1 MVAMRALNRKL
12 LRDLMRL
19 RGVVMAI
26 ALVLMGGVS
35 TFIMSLS
42 TYDSLVLTQ
51 AKYYRDYRFAQVF
64 ASLKRAP
71 NSLAR
76 RLLDIPGIE
85 KVETRVV
92 AAVNLDIPGFDDPA
106 SGQLVSVPDR
116 GKSRFNDLYV
126 RRGRTVDPSRDDE
139 VVISESFANAHQFRP
154 GDTLSATINGRRK
167 ALTIVGIVLSP
178 EYIYEIQPGSV
189 FPDYKRYGI
198 LWMARAPLA
207 AAYDLEGAFNDVA
220 LSLAAG
226 ANLDDV
232 LDRLDELLRPYGGRG
247 AYGRHDQLSHKF
259 LAEEFGQLETMA
271 TVFPVI
277 FLGVA
282 AFLLNVVIGRL
293 INTEREQIAILKAFG
308 YGNAEIGWHYTKLAL
323 LIVAVGLAGGVAVGI
338 LLGKGMSAV
347 YQDFYRFP
355 FLEYELKPAVVI
367 NAALVAVAAG
377 MAGTLFSVARAVR
390 LPPAEGMR
398 PETPPEYRATLVER
412 IGLQRWFAQPTRMI
426 MRHIERR
433 PLRALLTV
441 IGIASACGVV
451 MVSNFQEDAINYMI
465 NVQYGMSSRE
475 DLAVNFVE
483 PTSARALHSLRGLTG
498 VTHVEGFRN
507 VPVRLHFEH
516 RSFRTALQGVE
527 PDGDL
532 YRVLDKDQKRIKLP
546 AAGVVMTD
554 YLAKILGMKPGDWVT
569 VEVLEH
575 SEPVLR
581 AAGVAR
587 PRTFQFADVLAASQ
601 PALRIPLVAVTKQY
615 LGVSAYLQRDALNR
629 LLQEGDVING
639 AFIATDSRH
648 QSEVYTRLKE
658 MPRVSGTV
666 VREAAIAQFNQTME
680 QMILF
685 FTMVSAV
692 LGAVIAFGVVYN
704 SARIAL
710 SERGRELASLRV
722 LGFTVGEI
730 AYILL
735 GELALLT
742 LMALPLGFM
751 LGRALCAYLVSQ
763 FESDLYRIP
772 LIIESDAYSF
782 ATMVILVSAVVSG
795 FLVWRRLRQLDL
807 IAVLKT
813 RE

>member
-1 MVAMRALNRKL
+1 MRALDQKL

-19 RGVVMAI
+19 RGVVLAI
-26 ALVLMGGVS
+26 ALVLVGGIS

-51 AKYYRDYRFAQVF
+51 AKYYRDHRFAQVF
-64 ASLKRAP
+64 VSLKRAP
-71 NSLAR
+71 ESLQR
-76 RLLDIPGIE
+76 RFLDIRGVD

-92 AAVNLDIPGFDDPA
+92 AAVNLDIPGFADPV

-116 GKSRFNDLYV
+116 GEPLFNALYL
-126 RRGRTVDPSRDDE
+126 RRGRMVDPARDDE
-139 VVISESFANAHQFRP
+139 VVISESFANAHQFRL
-154 GDTLSATINGRRK
+154 GDALSVTVNGRRK
-167 ALTIVGIVLSP
+167 AVTIVGIVLSP
-178 EYIYEIQPGSV
+178 EYIYEIQPGAV
-189 FPDYKRYGI
+189 FPDYQRFGI

-207 AAYDLEGAFNDVA
+207 AAYDMEGAFNDVA
-220 LSLAAG
+220 LSLTAD
-226 ANLDDV
+226 ANHDDV
-232 LDRLDELLRPYGGRG
+232 IDRLDEFLRPYGGRG
-247 AYGRHDQLSHKF
+247 AYGRQDQLSHKF

-308 YGNAEIGWHYTKLAL
+308 YRNGEIGWHYTKFSLM
-323 LIVAVGLAGGVAVGI
+323 IVAIGLAGGVVVGI
-338 LLGKGMSAV
+338 FLGKGMSAV

-355 FLEYELKPAVVI
+355 FLEYELKMSVVV

-377 MAGTLFSVARAVR
+377 LAGTLTSVARAVQ

-398 PETPPEYRATLVER
+398 PETPTEFRATLVER
-412 IGLQRWFAQPTRMI
+412 AGLQRWFAQPTRMI

-441 IGIASACGVV
+441 LGIASACGVI
-451 MVSNFQEDAINYMI
+451 MVSNFQEDAIHHMI
-465 NVQYGMSSRE
+465 DVQYGMSSRE
-475 DLAVNFVE
+475 DLSVSFVG
-483 PTSARALHSLRGLTG
+483 PTSARALQSLKG
-498 VTHVEGFRN
+498 VAGVAHVEGFRS

-527 PDGDL
+527 SDGEL
-532 YRVLDKDQKRIKLP
+532 HRILDKDLRRIKLP

-554 YLAKILGMKPGDWVT
+554 YLAKILGMKAGDWVT
-569 VEVLEH
+569 VEVLED
-575 SEPVLR
+575 SQPVLR
-581 AAGVAR
+581 ATGFAR
-587 PRTFQFADVLAASQ
+587 PKTFQFADVLAGSQ
-601 PALRIPLVAVTKQY
+601 PALRLPLVATTKQY
-615 LGVSAYLQRDALNR
+615 LGVSAYLRRNVLNR
-629 LLQEGDVING
+629 LLEEGDVING
-639 AFIATDSRH
+639 AYISTDSRY
-648 QSEVYTRLKE
+648 QSKVYSRLKD

-666 VREAAIAQFNQTME
+666 IREAAIAQFNQTME
-680 QMILF
+680 QTILF
-685 FTMVSAV
+685 FTMVTAS

-742 LMALPLGFM
+742 LMALPIGFM
-751 LGRALCAYLVSQ
+751 FGRALCAYLVSQ

-772 LIIESDAYSF
+772 LILEPDAYSF
-782 ATMVILVSAVVSG
+782 ATMVILTSAIISG
-795 FLVWRRLRQLDL
+795 YLVWRRLRCLDL
-807 IAVLKT
+807 IAVLKM

>member
-1 MVAMRALNRKL
+1 MRALDQKL

-19 RGVVMAI
+19 RGVVLAI
-26 ALVLMGGVS
+26 ALVLVGGVS

-42 TYDSLVLTQ
+42 TYDSLLLTQ

-71 NSLAR
+71 EDLR
-76 RLLDIPGIE
+76 RRILHVQGVD

-92 AAVNLDIPGFDDPA
+92 AAVNLDIPGFGDPA

-116 GKSRFNDLYV
+116 GEPLFNGLYL
-126 RRGRTVDPSRDDE
+126 RRGRLVDPARDNE
-139 VVISESFANAHQFRP
+139 VVISESFANAHRFQL

-167 ALTIVGIVLSP
+167 ELTIVGIVLSP
-178 EYIYEIQPGSV
+178 EYIYEIQPGAV
-189 FPDYKRYGI
+189 FPDYKRFGI

-207 AAYDLEGAFNDVA
+207 AAYDMEGAFNDIA
-220 LSLAAG
+220 LSLTAE

-232 LDRLDELLRPYGGRG
+232 IDRIDEFLRPYGGRG

-308 YGNAEIGWHYTKLAL
+308 YRNAEVGWHYTKLSL
-323 LIVAVGLAGGVAVGI
+323 MIVAIGLAGGVVVGV

-355 FLEYELKPAVVI
+355 FLEYELKPSVVI

-377 MAGTLFSVARAVR
+377 LAGTLFSVARAIR

-412 IGLQRWFAQPTRMI
+412 AGLQRWFAQPTRMI

-433 PLRALLTV
+433 PLRALMTV
-441 IGIASACGVV
+441 LGIASACGVV
-451 MVSNFQEDAINYMI
+451 MVSNFQEDAVHYMI
-465 NVQYGMSSRE
+465 DVQYGMSARE
-475 DLAVNFVE
+475 DLSISFVE
-483 PTSARALHSLRGLTG
+483 PTSVRALHSLRGLFG
-498 VTHVEGFRN
+498 VAHVEGFRS
-507 VPVRLHFEH
+507 VPARLHFGH
-516 RSFRTALQGVE
+516 RSFRAALQGLE

-532 YRVLDKDQKRIKLP
+532 HRVLDKDLKRITIP

-554 YLAKILGMKPGDWVT
+554 YLAKILGMGIGDWVT
-569 VEVLEH
+569 VEVLED

-581 AAGVAR
+581 ATGFAR
-587 PRTFQFADVLAASQ
+587 PKTFQFADVLAASQ
-601 PALRIPLVAVTKQY
+601 PAYRIPLVATTKQY

-639 AFIATDSRH
+639 AYISTDSRY

-666 VREAAIAQFNQTME
+666 VRQAAIAQFNQTME
-680 QMILF
+680 QTILF
-685 FTMVSAV
+685 FTMVTAT

-735 GELALLT
+735 GELAVLT
-742 LMALPLGFM
+742 LIALPFGFM
-751 LGRALCAYLVSQ
+751 FGRALCAYLVSE

-772 LIIESDAYSF
+772 LVLEPDAYSF
-782 ATMVILVSAVVSG
+782 ATVVILVSAIISG
-795 FLVWRRLRQLDL
+795 YLVWRRLRRLDL

>member
-1 MVAMRALNRKL
+1 MRALDKKL
-12 LRDLMRL
+12 LRDVMRL
-19 RGVVMAI
+19 RGVVLAI
-26 ALVLMGGVS
+26 ALVLVGGVS

-42 TYDSLVLTQ
+42 TYDSLLLTQ

-71 NSLAR
+71 ETLAR
-76 RLLDIPGIE
+76 RIVHIQGVD

-92 AAVNLDIPGFDDPA
+92 AAVNLDIPGFGDPA

-116 GKSRFNDLYV
+116 GEPVFNGVYL
-126 RRGRTVDPSRDDE
+126 RRGRMVDPASDDE
-139 VVISESFANAHQFRP
+139 VVISESFANAHGFEL

-167 ALTIVGIVLSP
+167 ELTIVGIVLSP
-178 EYIYEIQPGSV
+178 EYIYEIQPGAV
-189 FPDYKRYGI
+189 FPDYQRFGI

-207 AAYDLEGAFNDVA
+207 AAYDMEGAFNDIA
-220 LSLAAG
+220 LSLT
-226 ANLDDV
+226 ANANVDDV
-232 LDRLDELLRPYGGRG
+232 VDRLDEFLRPYGGRG
-247 AYGRHDQLSHKF
+247 AYGREDQLSHKF
-259 LAEEFGQLETMA
+259 LAEEFNQLETMA
-271 TVFPVI
+271 TVFPMI

-293 INTEREQIAILKAFG
+293 INTERDQIAILKAFG
-308 YGNAEIGWHYTKLAL
+308 YTNAEIGWHYTKLAL
-323 LIVAVGLAGGVAVGI
+323 MIVAIGLVGGVVVGI
-338 LLGKGMSAV
+338 FLGKGMSAV

-355 FLEYELKPAVVI
+355 FLQYELKPSVVI

-377 MAGTLFSVARAVR
+377 LAGTLFSVARAVR

-398 PETPPEYRATLVER
+398 PETPTEYRATLVER
-412 IGLQRWFAQPTRMI
+412 VGLQRWFAQPTRMI

-441 IGIASACGVV
+441 LGIASACGVV
-451 MVSNFQEDAINYMI
+451 MVSNFQEDAIHYMI
-465 NVQYGMSSRE
+465 DVQYGMSSRE
-475 DLAVNFVE
+475 DLSVSFVE
-483 PTSARALHSLRGLTG
+483 PTSARALHSLQGLTG
-498 VTHVEGFRN
+498 VAHVEGFRS

-516 RSFRTALQGVE
+516 RSFRTALQGIE
-527 PDGDL
+527 PGGDL
-532 YRVLDKDQKRIKLP
+532 HRVLDKDLKRIKLP

-554 YLAKILGMKPGDWVT
+554 YLAKILGMRTGDWVT
-569 VEVLEH
+569 VEVLED

-581 AAGVAR
+581 AAGFAR
-587 PRTFQFADVLAASQ
+587 PKTFQFADVLAASQ
-601 PALRIPLVAVTKQY
+601 PALRVPLVATTKQY
-615 LGVSAYLQRDALNR
+615 LGVSAYLQRNALNR
-629 LLQEGDVING
+629 LLEEGNVING
-639 AFIATDSRH
+639 AYIATDSRY

-680 QMILF
+680 QTILF
-685 FTMVSAV
+685 FTMVSAT

-735 GELALLT
+735 GELAVLT

-751 LGRALCAYLVSQ
+751 FGRALCAYMVSQ
-763 FESDLYRIP
+763 FASDLYRIP
-772 LIIESDAYSF
+772 LILEPDAYSF
-782 ATMVILVSAVVSG
+782 ATVVILVSAIISG
-795 FLVWRRLRQLDL
+795 YLVWRRLCRLDL